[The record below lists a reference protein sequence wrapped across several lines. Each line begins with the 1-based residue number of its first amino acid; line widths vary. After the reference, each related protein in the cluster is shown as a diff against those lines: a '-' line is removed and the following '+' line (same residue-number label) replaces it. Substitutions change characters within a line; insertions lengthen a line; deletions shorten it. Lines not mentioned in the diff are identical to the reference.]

1 MPHSKR
7 HSVLSFGNQQSL
19 VYQHPACTLLSGEI
33 CIPGSKSYA
42 IRIIALALL
51 NFGCRT
57 RLYNY
62 GPCDDVWAAV
72 RCVEVLGAKVLVERD
87 FLEICAPSR
96 AEFLQNS
103 FSVLPVGESALCG
116 RMFAIIATLTSN
128 KFSLGRSG
136 TLKKRS
142 FADFAQ
148 ILPQLGVEISGSLAG
163 EFSLRGPA
171 TTTTPD
177 KPIIIDAS
185 HSSQYLTGLLF
196 ALSVLPQPPS
206 IQLHNLVSRPY
217 IALTLR
223 CLEYFHGKDFIRNH
237 NFQYFT
243 FYPHSLPHCPQ
254 ITTLFCE
261 ADWSL
266 ASNFVVLGALAGAD
280 DGLKLTNLNRFS
292 LQADK
297 IIVDIV
303 RKLGAKTEWSSGTL
317 FIQRIKIQE
326 PQTIEIDLTDCPDLF
341 PALSVLQSFS
351 PHINFQFLNLN
362 RLQDKESDRR
372 SVLSPNFAD
381 HRAVFATLLAKLLNS
396 PNFPNFINISSV
408 AKSAP
413 SFITLLNNH

>member
-51 NFGCRT
+51 NFGCCT

-96 AEFLQNS
+96 AEFLQNR

-116 RMFAIIATLTSN
+116 RMFAILATLTSN

-142 FADFAQ
+142 FADLAQ

-171 TTTTPD
+171 TSLN

-206 IQLHNLVSRPY
+206 IQIHNLVSRPY

-223 CLEYFHGKDFIRNH
+223 CLEYFHGKDFVRNH
-237 NFQYFT
+237 NFHNLSFSNSSN
-243 FYPHSLPHCPQ
+243 PRK
-254 ITTLFCE
+254 TTLFCE

-317 FIQRIKIQE
+317 FIQRIKNQE
-326 PQTIEIDLTDCPDLF
+326 SQTIEIDLTDCPDLF
-341 PALSVLQSFS
+341 PALSVLQSFC
-351 PHINFQFLNLN
+351 PHFNFQFLNLN

-372 SVLSPNFAD
+372 FGLNNPNFAD
-381 HRAVFATLLAKLLNS
+381 HRAVFATLLAKLLNKPS
-396 PNFPNFINISSV
+396 LHNFINISTSS
-408 AKSAP
+408 KSSP
-413 SFITLLNNH
+413 NFISLLNNH